1 MLKRHIYLNGKKIG
15 WDEQTIQKGEIYLHG
30 QKICEKMLNLS
41 VITKEVK
48 PQWGLNFCF
57 QPRRRNTHTRFTLL
71 PGAMKTLDKPY
82 DLRALKTVNWVM
94 AISDH
99 KRQEAS
105 RVSPTAAP
113 ILVQSFR
120 AMLRE
125 GDPEPDRLPELR
137 KQSWS
142 PGIKGMR
149 AENKQGESLTRNLQ
163 ILAGVSTP
171 CPQQASSENWS
182 RQVRQVPQAKERNF

>member
-1 MLKRHIYLNGKKIG
+1 
-15 WDEQTIQKGEIYLHG
+15 
-30 QKICEKMLNLS
+30 
-41 VITKEVK
+41 
-48 PQWGLNFCF
+48 
-57 QPRRRNTHTRFTLL
+57 
-71 PGAMKTLDKPY
+71 MKTLDKPY

-137 KQSWS
+137 KTELKS
-142 PGIKGMR
+142 R
-149 AENKQGESLTRNLQ
+149 HQGHEGRE
-163 ILAGVSTP
+163 
-171 CPQQASSENWS
+171 QARRVTDKRTS
-182 RQVRQVPQAKERNF
+182 